1 MRVNRDCSVEVRAP
15 KFVTK
20 DDIAGFVENK
30 ADWIIKR
37 QDDFKKLVNFHPVKE
52 FRDGEKFPLSDK
64 ILILKI
70 ERVKKLKVFASEADG
85 GTLNLFVS
93 DKKTGRGFQEI
104 ASRALRDWYSEQ
116 AKIKASDIIDK
127 YSRILNVRAGKLSIG
142 NQKKRWGSCC
152 VKGNIRLNWR
162 LAMMPS
168 SVMEYI
174 VVHE

>member
-93 DKKTGRGFQEI
+93 DKKTGRVP
-104 ASRALRDWYSEQ
+104 RAGGPGNFNGLS
-116 AKIKASDIIDK
+116 
-127 YSRILNVRAGKLSIG
+127 SRITSI
-142 NQKKRWGSCC
+142 NEKS
-152 VKGNIRLNWR
+152 
-162 LAMMPS
+162 
-168 SVMEYI
+168 I
-174 VVHE
+174 VNHYGRSII